1 MSDSSVE
8 VEGGGDVGVATSIA
22 PWWAVSDGARAVA
35 YYRQALGAVDVYRL
49 DGDGGTVAVAQLK
62 IGAAA
67 FWVQEDPESSS
78 TSRDADG
85 AGAVRLI
92 LTVDDP
98 DALFARA
105 VAAGAT
111 PIAPPHEAHGW
122 RSARITDPF
131 GHDWEFA
138 KPLAPA
144 APVAPSDA

>member
-1 MSDSSVE
+1 
-8 VEGGGDVGVATSIA
+8 
-22 PWWAVSDGARAVA
+22 
-35 YYRQALGAVDVYRL
+35 VYRL
-49 DGDGGTVAVAQLK
+49 DGDGGTVAVAQLQV
-62 IGAAA
+62 GAAA
-67 FWVQEDPESSS
+67 FWVQEAPESSPA
-78 TSRDADG
+78 SRGVGG

-122 RSARITDPF
+122 RSARVSDPF

-138 KPLAPA
+138 KP
-144 APVAPSDA
+144 VDR